1 MKKKV
6 LIIEDD
12 PCIRMLLLE
21 VIEEAFE
28 DSLDNEKLEIL
39 EAYDGEQ
46 GFQMAL
52 KERPDLIFSDVMM
65 PKMDGF
71 EVCRKIKND
80 PDLKDTYFI
89 LLTAKGQEVD
99 KTKGATAGCDEY
111 MTKPFKPELIVSKV
125 EERLS
130 LQKND

>member
-28 DSLDNEKLEIL
+28 DSLDDEKLEIF
-39 EAYDGEQ
+39 EASNGEQ
-46 GFQMAL
+46 GLQMAL

-80 PDLKDTYFI
+80 PDLKGVYFI

-99 KTKGATAGCDEY
+99 KEKGATAGCDEY

>member
-6 LIIEDD
+6 LIIEDELH
-12 PCIRMLLLE
+12 IRALLLRILE
-21 VIEEAFE
+21 SAFK
-28 DSLDNEKLEIL
+28 DTLGDEKLEIL
-39 EAYDGEQ
+39 EASDGEQ

-71 EVCRKIKND
+71 EVCRRIKND
-80 PDLKDTYFI
+80 PDLKDTYFV

-99 KTKGATAGCDEY
+99 KIKGSTAGCDEY

-125 EERLS
+125 EERLG

>member
-28 DSLDNEKLEIL
+28 DSLDDEKLEIL
-39 EAYDGEQ
+39 EAFDGEQ
-46 GFQMAL
+46 GLQMAR

-80 PDLKDTYFI
+80 SDIKDTYFI

-99 KTKGATAGCDEY
+99 KIKGAEAGCDEY